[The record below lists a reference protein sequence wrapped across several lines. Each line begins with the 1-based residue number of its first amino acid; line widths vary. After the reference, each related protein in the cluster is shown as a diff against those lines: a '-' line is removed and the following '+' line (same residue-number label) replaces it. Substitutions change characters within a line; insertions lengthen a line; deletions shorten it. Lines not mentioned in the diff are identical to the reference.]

1 MKISDFKEMD
11 PKEIEGSEIV
21 INEPSMFKT
30 YTPPTYVG
38 GYRIGKELI
47 GSIQFN
53 LTYKPKRIHRFFMR
67 ICLGWYWFD
76 QK

>member
-1 MKISDFKEMD
+1 MEDYTLPIDDEIQFKA
-11 PKEIEGSEIV
+11 
-21 INEPSMFKT
+21 

-53 LTYKPKRIHRFFMR
+53 LTYKPNFIHRFFMK

>member
-1 MKISDFKEMD
+1 MKISDLKEKD
-11 PKEIEGSEIV
+11 LQEIGGSEID
-21 INEPSMFKT
+21 PSMFTT

-53 LTYKPKRIHRFFMR
+53 LTYKPNLIHRFFMK

>member
-1 MKISDFKEMD
+1 MKISDL
-11 PKEIEGSEIV
+11 KEIGGSEID
-21 INEPSMFKT
+21 PSMFKT

-38 GYRIGKELI
+38 GYRIGKELT

-53 LTYKPKRIHRFFMR
+53 LTYKPNFIHRFFMK

>member
-1 MKISDFKEMD
+1 METKE
-11 PKEIEGSEIV
+11 KEITAFDFV
-21 INEPSMFKT
+21 A
-30 YTPPTYVG
+30 PPKVVG
-38 GYRIGKELI
+38 GYRIGKELT

-53 LTYKPKRIHRFFMR
+53 LTYKPNFIHRFFMK

>member
-1 MKISDFKEMD
+1 MKISEL
-11 PKEIEGSEIV
+11 KEIGGAEID
-21 INEPSMFKT
+21 PSMFKT

>member
-1 MKISDFKEMD
+1 MKISDL
-11 PKEIEGSEIV
+11 KEIGGSEID
-21 INEPSMFKT
+21 PSMFKV
-30 YTPPTYVG
+30 YTPPKTVG
-38 GYRIGKELI
+38 GYRLGNELT

-53 LTYKPKRIHRFFMR
+53 LTYKPNFIHRFFMK